1 MSLPTFTKDR
11 SLREQIQGLERVAE
25 EYRKVTNNLP
35 GEHVM
40 LETLVRCLPHALRQH
55 VQLQMSEAST
65 YQSIRDYVLGYEV
78 TTTSWTLAK
87 MHQALGV
94 VPMASSAG
102 QEQSPVPM
110 EVDALIRK
118 DKEKQPKGKGKARDI
133 PKAKARRGIPKA
145 KARRGIPKAKARRG
159 SPGAK
164 VPTKK
169 AQTQVKASVQRKH
182 VITAVRRVI
191 TPVNVGVHRVSK
203 QSRMHH
209 LGTLL
214 TPQRL

>member
-1 MSLPTFTKDR
+1 
-11 SLREQIQGLERVAE
+11 
-25 EYRKVTNNLP
+25 
-35 GEHVM
+35 
-40 LETLVRCLPHALRQH
+40 
-55 VQLQMSEAST
+55 MSEAST
-65 YQSIRDYVLGYEV
+65 YQSIKDYVLGYEV
-78 TTTSWTLAK
+78 TTTSWTSAK

-118 DKEKQPKGKGKARDI
+118 DKERHPKAKGRRGI
-133 PKAKARRGIPKA
+133 PKAKTRRGIPKA
-145 KARRGIPKAKARRG
+145 KARRGIPKAKARRS
-159 SPGAK
+159 SPKAK

-169 AQTQVKASVQRKH
+169 AQAQVKASVQREH

-191 TPVNVGVHRVSK
+191 MPVNVGVHRVSK
-203 QSRMHH
+203 QSRMHR
-209 LGTLL
+209 LGTLP